1 MLRRFFDRGGWWVV
15 AQVLLLALVLAA
27 PLAMHGSDSWNWP
40 PHFLLGRMVEVIG
53 GTLCFLGIMSLGS
66 SLTPLPYPRQEAK
79 LKQDGVFRWVRHPI
93 YGGIVIVT
101 LGFGLASNSPLMM
114 ISAIIVLVFFR
125 TKAAREEI
133 WLRERY
139 PEYESYSRRT
149 RMLIPGLY

>member
-1 MLRRFFDRGGWWVV
+1 MLRRFFVRGGWWVV
-15 AQVLLLALVLAA
+15 AQVLLLALVLIA
-27 PLAMHGSDSWNWP
+27 PLAMPGSDSWNWP
-40 PHFLLGRMVEVIG
+40 PHFILGRMVELIG

-101 LGFGLASNSPLMM
+101 LGFCLASHSPIML
-114 ISAIIVLVFFR
+114 IGVIIVLVFFR
-125 TKAAREEI
+125 KKAEREEI
-133 WLRERY
+133 WLRERF
-139 PEYESYSRRT
+139 PDYEGYAKRT